1 MKQLLIILSVAA
13 LVLTGC
19 KKESNDAIKVACNL
33 PMTGYIGYYGEWI
46 QHGLEMGRA
55 DIEAET
61 NELGIKFD
69 FDYQDNKGETKDAIT
84 IFQKQSMANPDVYM
98 SGITTQTMSILD
110 QIHKKGLLQVMWS
123 WTPLELDANQK
134 DFRCWVNYGIE
145 GKHIAE
151 YLLSKNPQK
160 VAYLHLDILGA
171 KVQCDDVVV
180 PALKKQNP
188 NINIYVEEFPVETSN
203 FRDIAAKVKNFDADV
218 IMVSGFKEHI
228 LNITKDFQAYNI
240 DKKKVLCSMDL
251 LDALDEASDEVLEDF
266 HSVLG
271 VLHLRMELNSPDRSV
286 LATDR
291 FMRTSFG
298 MCDDL
303 ESLRDDLDLVVVGCP
318 YCEFIWQVPEEVVMV
333 GNFQRHCSEFGSGSR
348 AECPAEVLGEELHS
362 GAYAEDREV
371 RFVEV
376 FPVVA
381 HRSPFGRDI
390 RRPSG

>member
-1 MKQLLIILSVAA
+1 MKKLLIILSVAA
-13 LVLTGC
+13 MVFTGC
-19 KKESNDAIKVACNL
+19 KQESNDAIKVACNL

-55 DIEAET
+55 DIEAEA

-123 WTPLELDANQK
+123 WTPLELDANQN

-151 YLLSKNPQK
+151 YLLSKTPQK

-188 NINIYVEEFPVETSN
+188 NINIYIEEFPVETSN
-203 FRDIAAKVKNFDADV
+203 FRDIATKVKNFDADV

-228 LNITKDFQAYNI
+228 LNIIKDFQAYNI

-251 LDALDEASDEVLEDF
+251 LDALEEASNEVLED
-266 HSVLG
+266 
-271 VLHLRMELNSPDRSV
+271 LHVTAPAFNI
-286 LATDR
+286 
-291 FMRTSFG
+291 
-298 MCDDL
+298 
-303 ESLRDDLDLVVVGCP
+303 ESLQSEKTKAWIEKFVKGNGKQPTYTEAYGYDAMMMLFEAAKIGKKENVSLTEALKKVDVEGVTGQLKFDENGELKDNLHVG
-318 YCEFIWQVPEEVVMV
+318 
-333 GNFQRHCSEFGSGSR
+333 
-348 AECPAEVLGEELHS
+348 
-362 GAYAEDREV
+362 
-371 RFVEV
+371 V
-376 FPVVA
+376 F
-381 HRSPFGRDI
+381 HNGI
-390 RRPSG
+390 LKLN

>member
-1 MKQLLIILSVAA
+1 MKKLLIIFSIVAFA
-13 LVLTGC
+13 FCGC
-19 KKESNDAIKVACNL
+19 KNESNDAIKVACNL

-55 DIEAET
+55 DIEAEA

-84 IFQKQSMANPDVYM
+84 IFQKQSLANPDVYM

-123 WTPLELDANQK
+123 WTPLELDASQK

-171 KVQCDDVVV
+171 KVQCDEVVV

-203 FRDIAAKVKNFDADV
+203 FRDIATKVKNFNADV
-218 IMVSGFKEHI
+218 IFISGFKEHI
-228 LNITKDFQAYNI
+228 LNITKDFQTYNI

-251 LDALDEASDEVLEDF
+251 LDALEEASDEMLEDF
-266 HSVLG
+266 HVT
-271 VLHLRMELNSPDRSV
+271 
-286 LATDR
+286 A
-291 FMRTSFG
+291 
-298 MCDDL
+298 
-303 ESLRDDLDLVVVGCP
+303 
-318 YCEFIWQVPEEVVMV
+318 
-333 GNFQRHCSEFGSGSR
+333 
-348 AECPAEVLGEELHS
+348 PAFNIEELQS
-362 GAYAEDREV
+362 EKTKAWIAKFVKENGKKPTYTEAYGYDAMCALFQAAKISKKENISLADAFKKVDIEGV
-371 RFVEV
+371 TGQISFDANGELKDNLHVSV
-376 FPVVA
+376 F
-381 HRSPFGRDI
+381 HNGRLVI
-390 RRPSG
+390 EK

>member
-1 MKQLLIILSVAA
+1 MKKLMIILSIAA
-13 LVLTGC
+13 FVFTGC
-19 KKESNDAIKVACNL
+19 KKESSDAIKVACNL

-55 DIEAET
+55 DIEDEA

-110 QIHKKGLLQVMWS
+110 QIHKKRFLQVMWS

-151 YLLSKNPQK
+151 YLLSKNPHK

-171 KVQCDDVVV
+171 KVQCDEVVV

-188 NINIYVEEFPVETSN
+188 DINIYVEEFPVETSN
-203 FRDIAAKVKNFDADV
+203 FRDIATKVKNFDADV

-228 LNITKDFQAYNI
+228 LNIIKDFQAYNI

-251 LDALDEASDEVLEDF
+251 LDALEEASDETLEDLF
-266 HSVLG
+266 
-271 VLHLRMELNSPDRSV
+271 NI
-286 LATDR
+286 
-291 FMRTSFG
+291 
-298 MCDDL
+298 
-303 ESLRDDLDLVVVGCP
+303 ESL
-318 YCEFIWQVPEEVVMV
+318 Q
-333 GNFQRHCSEFGSGSR
+333 SEKTKAWITKFVQENGKQPTYTEAYGYDAMCALFEAAKISKKNNISMADAFKKIDIEG
-348 AECPAEVLGEELHS
+348 VTGQLKFDINGELKDNLHIS
-362 GAYAEDREV
+362 
-371 RFVEV
+371 V
-376 FPVVA
+376 F
-381 HRSPFGRDI
+381 HNGKLTI
-390 RRPSG
+390 E